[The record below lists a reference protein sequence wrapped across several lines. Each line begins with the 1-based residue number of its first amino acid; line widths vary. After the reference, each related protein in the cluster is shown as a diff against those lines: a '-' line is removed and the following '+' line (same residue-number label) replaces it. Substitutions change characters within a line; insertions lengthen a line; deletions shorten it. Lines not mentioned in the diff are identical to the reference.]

1 MASGQVGGWLDPL
14 KIRINLA
21 SVEVEAELGNSNYES
36 KKYLTVYLLCYDSCR
51 AEVSIKL
58 PRSAVLWTL
67 LTDNR
72 KVSIKLPRSAVFWT
86 PGIEMRSD
94 NRKVSIKLP
103 RSAVLWTLKFRCQ
116 NTAKVRSFM
125 DTFA

>member
-1 MASGQVGGWLDPL
+1 MCGWLDPL
-14 KIRINLA
+14 KIRLNSA

-36 KKYLTVYLLCYDSCR
+36 KKYLTVYLLCYYSCR

-67 LTDNR
+67 
-72 KVSIKLPRSAVFWT
+72 
-86 PGIEMRSD
+86 
-94 NRKVSIKLP
+94 
-103 RSAVLWTLKFRCQ
+103 KFRCQ
-116 NTAKVRSFM
+116 KTAKVRSFM

>member
-14 KIRINLA
+14 KIRINSA

-67 LTDNR
+67 
-72 KVSIKLPRSAVFWT
+72 
-86 PGIEMRSD
+86 
-94 NRKVSIKLP
+94 
-103 RSAVLWTLKFRCQ
+103 KFRCHR
-116 NTAKVRSFM
+116 TAKVQQFYGH
-125 DTFA
+125 F